1 MNAPSLLCTL
11 CARFGD
17 SEGVVLCEAFPHGIP
32 REIFPGG
39 FDHSKLPSGGTAV
52 CAFFRCPGQS
62 TTSRRGPGSTA
73 ARERTRV
80 RGCEVKKNIEQLMRK
95 AEGALGKAFGQL
107 DYAGGIA
114 RKLEAAT
121 AKPRPD
127 ESFVELMIVR
137 ELIDR
142 VERICNAAF
151 IADARAA
158 GPLPF
163 PPAIPPSE

>member
-1 MNAPSLLCTL
+1 
-11 CARFGD
+11 
-17 SEGVVLCEAFPHGIP
+17 
-32 REIFPGG
+32 
-39 FDHSKLPSGGTAV
+39 
-52 CAFFRCPGQS
+52 
-62 TTSRRGPGSTA
+62 
-73 ARERTRV
+73 
-80 RGCEVKKNIEQLMRK
+80 MRK

-114 RKLEAAT
+114 KKLEAAI
-121 AKPRPD
+121 AKPRP
-127 ESFVELMIVR
+127 EEPFVELMIVR

-163 PPAIPPSE
+163 PPRYHAVGMMAMKRAASSRHSRPRKRGK